1 MPSFIEENG
10 LPHLVASGFIP
21 GTLSSRFYGL
31 ETNKKK
37 YDHIY
42 IYIYIYILKS
52 SRFLE
57 IYCMR
62 NNDNV
67 MLLTTISAGAYD
79 FLA

>member
-31 ETNKKK
+31 ETNKEK

-42 IYIYIYILKS
+42 IYIYIIIYLY
-52 SRFLE
+52 FL
-57 IYCMR
+57 MFL
-62 NNDNV
+62 NV
-67 MLLTTISAGAYD
+67 
-79 FLA
+79 FKCF